1 MSRTH
6 LRRRGLGLVELMVAL
21 AIAAALLT
29 ATGVALSA
37 ATDAYQINQQQAILL
52 QSTRTTM
59 NRMLTT
65 IRRCQLH
72 APDTTTARNQF
83 ATGTTVNDTGIDM
96 YDNNNTLT
104 IYRFDAANQCVNLV
118 IGGKAHPMIEGVTA
132 FQVTMQPMRSA
143 QSVRTGGPWDLLQRA
158 SIVLTVKTNAKTSA
172 ATEGQGL
179 QTLTMSASV
188 MPRRNTW

>member
-1 MSRTH
+1 M
-6 LRRRGLGLVELMVAL
+6 GLVELMVAL
-21 AIAAALLT
+21 SISAALLT
-29 ATGVALSA
+29 ATAVALNA

-72 APDTTTARNQF
+72 APDTTAARNQF
-83 ATGTTVNDTGIDM
+83 ATGGTVSDTGIDM
-96 YDNNNTLT
+96 YDSNSVLT
-104 IYRFDAANQCVNLV
+104 IYRYDAANQRVNLV
-118 IGGKAHPMIEGVTA
+118 IGGNTRPMIEGVTA

-158 SIVLTVKTNAKTSA
+158 SIILTVKTNATTSA
-172 ATEGQGL
+172 GSEGQGL